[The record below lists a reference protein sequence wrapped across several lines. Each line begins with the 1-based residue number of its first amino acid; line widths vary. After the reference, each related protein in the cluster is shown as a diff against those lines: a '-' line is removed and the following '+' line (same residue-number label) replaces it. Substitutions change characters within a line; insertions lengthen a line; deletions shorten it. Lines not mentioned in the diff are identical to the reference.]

1 MPAHPALPERPW
13 LRDDVP
19 WAWRDDDTLQVGDG
33 DRLLLLPAVSPAA
46 ADWLA
51 SLRGERS
58 LAAVIAA
65 ARRAGIPGPLARRL
79 LRALTSTGA
88 LDDAAAMPESLRCA
102 HPLIREQ
109 LSHDLAAARQVHGS
123 ASAAARA
130 IDRRR
135 AASVSV
141 HGTGPT
147 ADAVCVILGQAGVG
161 TVLREGPGSSS
172 SRRQRRASAQRS
184 VAVLADAVHP
194 DVVDDLGAISLDLPH
209 LPVLAHGARAVIG
222 PFVVPGLT
230 GCLRCSDLHARDADP
245 AWPRLAVQWASRR
258 PSRSPA
264 DSALA
269 QLAASW
275 AALAVLGWIEADGAR
290 ALQSGTWPRGWPDAG
305 GPLVGGRLVVRLPG
319 GGVNREVRHPHPLC
333 GCRWPSAA

>member
-1 MPAHPALPERPW
+1 MPAHPTLPERPW

-19 WAWRDDDTLQVGDG
+19 WAWREDDTLQVGDG
-33 DRLLLLPAVSPAA
+33 DRRLLLPGVSPAV
-46 ADWLA
+46 ADWLV

-58 LAAVIAA
+58 LSTVIAA
-65 ARRAGIPGPLARRL
+65 ARHAGLTAALARRL
-79 LRALTSTGA
+79 LRTLMSTGI

-109 LSHDLAAARQVHGS
+109 LAHDLAAARQVHGS
-123 ASAAARA
+123 AAAAARA

-147 ADAVCVILGQAGVG
+147 ADAVCIILGQAGVG

-172 SRRQRRASAQRS
+172 SRRQRRASAQRA

-194 DVVDDLGAISLDLPH
+194 DVIDDLGAISLDLPH

-230 GCLRCSDLHARDADP
+230 GCLRCADLHARDADP
-245 AWPRLAVQWASRR
+245 AWARLAVQWASRR
-258 PSRSPA
+258 PARSPA

-275 AALAVLGWIEADGAR
+275 AALVVLAWIEADGREAG
-290 ALQSGTWPRGWPDAG
+290 AWPTGWPESG
-305 GPLVGGRLVVRLPG
+305 GGLIDGRFVVRLPG
-319 GGVNREVRHPHPLC
+319 GTITREPRAAHPLC